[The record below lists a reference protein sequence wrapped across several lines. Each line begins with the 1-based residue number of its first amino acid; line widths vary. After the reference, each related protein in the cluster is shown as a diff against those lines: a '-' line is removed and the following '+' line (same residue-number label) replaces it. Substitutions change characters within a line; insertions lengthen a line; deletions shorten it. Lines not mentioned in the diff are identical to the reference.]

1 MTTWLTHTHTDI
13 IWTSWYTKQHIP
25 KIMDEGVCPCAFL
38 ILSFLPITTTL
49 PVLTVLSP
57 GQLSSITL
65 FLLQHCSYFF
75 TIPLLAVCW
84 VMAVVISVFCSG
96 IVACYRL
103 LVCSAQPFQLIV
115 LLSILLARSAS
126 LPFPLS
132 DCYILYS
139 SFLFRFLLSF
149 EWWLLFSIL
158 LVWLRFFFSIR
169 LTWHFGIR

>member
-1 MTTWLTHTHTDI
+1 
-13 IWTSWYTKQHIP
+13 
-25 KIMDEGVCPCAFL
+25 MDEGVCPFVFL

-65 FLLQHCSYFF
+65 FLLQHCFYFF

-103 LVCSAQPFQLIV
+103 LVCSAQPFQTDCFVKHSSCSLCFFTISSQW
-115 LLSILLARSAS
+115 LLHSI
-126 LPFPLS
+126 
-132 DCYILYS
+132 
-139 SFLFRFLLSF
+139 
-149 EWWLLFSIL
+149 LLFSIPL
-158 LVWLRFFFSIR
+158 LAVHWVVAVVFNSSCLAKVFFLLDLPYILGYGKNLGCSTAI
-169 LTWHFGIR
+169 